1 VKDYIPITWET
12 PDSALLG
19 VWWRQPPH
27 ELRRGTH
34 APYRGEGVRSAKVPA
49 EVIAPTGRRTER
61 YYPVEELGLLN
72 ALLDVA
78 QGKLKPLVFADRF
91 GLLGYNYLVPL
102 ENRCKDGDPL
112 NWFFAQ
118 AHTIHMLAEL
128 IKYVQDA
135 QTGDRY
141 LGVYL
146 RDEISNGP
154 FALGGK
160 VVETRFRTA
169 TRSPIIAANGI
180 IRYLINAN
188 LSTTGRLLQSSSRGL
203 RTIFTFQALV
213 QVIYWQ
219 LADQIGKSS
228 IHRCTEC
235 GRIFSHSNIRARF
248 CPPQGG
254 NKISACKSR
263 WNVREFRGK
272 QKRSRRRK

>member
-1 VKDYIPITWET
+1 VTDYIPITHQT

-19 VWWRQPPH
+19 TWWRQPPH
-27 ELRRGTH
+27 ELGQTTY
-34 APYRGEGVRSAKVPA
+34 APYRGEGVQLAKVQG
-49 EVIAPTGRRTER
+49 EVITPTGKKAER
-61 YYPVEELGLLN
+61 YDPIEEPDLLN

-78 QGKLKPLVFADRF
+78 QGKLKPVQFADRF

-112 NWFFAQ
+112 HWFVAQ
-118 AHTIHMLAEL
+118 ARTIYTLAEL
-128 IKYVQDA
+128 IRYVREA
-135 QTGDRY
+135 ERGDRY
-141 LGVYL
+141 LPDYL
-146 RDEISNGP
+146 REDISNGP

-160 VVETRFRTA
+160 VVATRFRTA
-169 TRSPIIAANGI
+169 TRSPTIAANGI

-188 LSTTGRLLQSSSRGL
+188 LGTTGRVLQSSDRGL

-219 LADQIGKSS
+219 LADRIGKSS
-228 IHRCTEC
+228 IHRCIEC
-235 GRIFSHSNIRARF
+235 GRIFSHSNVRARF

-254 NKISACKSR
+254 KKISACKSR

-272 QKRSRRRK
+272 QKRSRRKK